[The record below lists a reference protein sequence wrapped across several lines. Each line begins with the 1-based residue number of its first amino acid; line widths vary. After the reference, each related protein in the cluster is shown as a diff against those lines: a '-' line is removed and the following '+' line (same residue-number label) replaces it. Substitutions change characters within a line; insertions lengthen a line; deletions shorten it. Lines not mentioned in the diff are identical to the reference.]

1 MVQETRHEKCV
12 LYFRLPLLHGE
23 GYLPMAIQNP
33 DKQQRN
39 ALFVL
44 QIADISSVIFAP

>member
-12 LYFRLPLLHGE
+12 LYFRLHLLHWE
-23 GYLPMAIQNP
+23 KYLPMAIQNP
-33 DKQQRN
+33 DKQQLN